1 MKPWLCRTHS
11 LDVTTRALVMGIVN
25 VTPDSFSDGGRFLD
39 TSHAVDHALQL
50 VAEGA
55 DILDIGGESTRPG
68 ASPVSLADELARV
81 LPVVQRLREETTCPI
96 SVDTMKAEVARQC
109 LEAGASI
116 INDVTALRGDAAM
129 LDVVLKYQP
138 GLVLMHMQG
147 NPTTMQLDPHYINV
161 TKEIVEFFSMRL
173 WDLSHAGVN
182 ADTLCVDPGIGF
194 GKTFPHTM
202 QQLREL
208 DQLKILGVP
217 VMLGVSRKGFLGQ
230 ITGRNRTERMV
241 GSVAVASFALAH
253 GSAKILR
260 VHDVAATVDAVKM
273 WTAIYLTSS

>member
-1 MKPWLCRTHS
+1 
-11 LDVTTRALVMGIVN
+11 MGIVN
-25 VTPDSFSDGGRFLD
+25 VTPDSFSDGGKFLD
-39 TSHAVDHALQL
+39 PSHAVNHALQL

-68 ASPVSLADELARV
+68 ATPVLLEEELRRV
-81 LPVVQRLREETTCPI
+81 VPVVEGIVRHSSCPI

-116 INDVTALRGDAAM
+116 INDVTALRGDEGM
-129 LDVVLKYQP
+129 LDVVLKYKP
-138 GLVLMHMQG
+138 GVVLMHMQG
-147 NPTTMQLDPHYINV
+147 NPQTMQLDPHYDDV
-161 TKEIVEFFSMRL
+161 TREITDFFIGRM

-208 DQLKILGVP
+208 DQLKILGLP

-230 ITGRNRTERMV
+230 VTGRKRDERMV
-241 GSVAVASFALAH
+241 ASVAVASFALAK
-253 GSAKILR
+253 GTANILR

-273 WTAIYLTSS
+273 WTAISTG

>member
-68 ASPVSLADELARV
+68 AKPVSLADELARV

-161 TKEIVEFFSMRL
+161 TKEIVEFFNQRL

-182 ADTLCVDPGIGF
+182 TDTLCVDPGIGF

-208 DQLKILGVP
+208 DQLKILGLP

-241 GSVAVASFALAH
+241 GSVAVASFALAQ

>member
-1 MKPWLCRTHS
+1 
-11 LDVTTRALVMGIVN
+11 MGIVN
-25 VTPDSFSDGGRFLD
+25 VTPDSFSDGGQFLD
-39 TSHAVDHALQL
+39 PARAVDHALQL

-68 ASPVSLADELARV
+68 AKPVSLADELARV
-81 LPVVQRLREETTCPI
+81 VPVVQRLREETTCPI

-138 GLVLMHMQG
+138 GVVLMHMQG
-147 NPTTMQLDPHYINV
+147 NPTTMQLDPHYSNV
-161 TKEIVEFFSMRL
+161 SKEIVEFFAQRL
-173 WDLSHAGVN
+173 WDLSHAGMN
-182 ADTLCVDPGIGF
+182 ADTLCIDPGIGF

-230 ITGRNRTERMV
+230 ITGRNRSERMV
-241 GSVAVASFALAH
+241 ASVAVASFALAQ
-253 GSAKILR
+253 GTAQILR

-273 WTAIYLTSS
+273 WTAIQSG